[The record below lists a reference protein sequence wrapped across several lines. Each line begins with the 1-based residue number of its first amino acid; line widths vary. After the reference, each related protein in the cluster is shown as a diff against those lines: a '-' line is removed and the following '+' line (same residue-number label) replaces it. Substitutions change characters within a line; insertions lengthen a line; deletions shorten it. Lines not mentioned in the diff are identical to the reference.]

1 MTHHHHKEAEENYAN
16 LYYIVGLLAGLFT
29 GVILDG
35 GITWVII
42 MGIFGVLFTAFF
54 RAILV
59 KGRGDA

>member
-1 MTHHHHKEAEENYAN
+1 MTHHHHKEEENYSN

-35 GITWVII
+35 GITWVVV